1 MTNIAVVSCSNRH
14 VSLGKW
20 KYGASR
26 QLLAGEQ
33 GPGVEHIIFI
43 VSLHVCQQERMD
55 PLMGSV
61 TDFIISDTSHDH
73 QAHVVHL
80 PDGGHVLYV
89 DGYLIPEH
97 TG

>member
-1 MTNIAVVSCSNRH
+1 MRPYSSHSPNVVTVYLYLVTYFLFDQH
-14 VSLGKW
+14 
-20 KYGASR
+20 
-26 QLLAGEQ
+26 EQ
-33 GPGVEHIIFI
+33 
-43 VSLHVCQQERMD
+43 SVCVARRQERMD

-61 TDFIISDTSHDH
+61 TDFIISESTQDH

-97 TG
+97 AG